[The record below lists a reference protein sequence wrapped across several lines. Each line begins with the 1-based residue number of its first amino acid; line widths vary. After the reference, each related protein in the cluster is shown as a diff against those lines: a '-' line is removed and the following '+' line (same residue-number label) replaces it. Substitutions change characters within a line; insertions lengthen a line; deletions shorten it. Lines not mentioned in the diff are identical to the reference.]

1 MDYIWI
7 INKNT
12 FKQPIE
18 KNCKKIGCQLPEKHL
33 IYLSAKFVQKIMIEN
48 KIQPM
53 NELFHRPNRS
63 TSKYPHK
70 YQKKKIY
77 RTALEYKIQLFNQFP
92 LEIMFL

>member
-70 YQKKKIY
+70 YLKENSQNSSRIQD
-77 RTALEYKIQLFNQFP
+77 LQLFNLIP
-92 LEIMFL
+92 AEIIF